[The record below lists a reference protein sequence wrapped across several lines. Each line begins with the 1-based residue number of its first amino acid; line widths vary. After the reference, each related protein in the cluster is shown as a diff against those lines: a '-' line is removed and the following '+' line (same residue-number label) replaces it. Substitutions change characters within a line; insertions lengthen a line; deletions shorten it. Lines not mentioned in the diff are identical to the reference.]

1 MRITAASR
9 GRVTIPA
16 EVRRRLG
23 IRPLTSARME
33 DLGRVL
39 RGSWGNGCWCMFPRM
54 TPQQERALPG
64 PGTPAE
70 RRRKAMAELSRR
82 RTAPGLLAYRDG
94 EVVGW
99 VAVAPRVE
107 LRRVDASK
115 ATPRVDES
123 PVWVI
128 PCITVRRNA
137 RGAGVAVALIRAA
150 VAYAASRGA
159 PAVEAYPRA
168 GRVRVHDDFAYY
180 GTEPLFRRA
189 GFSVIRRP
197 LKGLPKN
204 WTPRVTMRVDCR

>member
-137 RGAGVAVALIRAA
+137 RGAGVAVALIRSA
-150 VAYAASRGA
+150 VAYAA
-159 PAVEAYPRA
+159 
-168 GRVRVHDDFAYY
+168 
-180 GTEPLFRRA
+180 
-189 GFSVIRRP
+189 
-197 LKGLPKN
+197 
-204 WTPRVTMRVDCR
+204 